1 MFHFCT
7 PWKQWT
13 ISCMQYDIWYWPTIN
28 LTKFLNFLAPSIC
41 CISMKVIRYYSS
53 DIQNIDEL
61 KCYIKN
67 FPNIG
72 SFMVNGSIFCHCYM
86 FCLLIY
92 NFFFTS
98 TPNKYLPVQIIEALK
113 KEEKYFPQ
121 THQNT
126 SLTSPWCL

>member
-1 MFHFCT
+1 
-7 PWKQWT
+7 
-13 ISCMQYDIWYWPTIN
+13 
-28 LTKFLNFLAPSIC
+28 
-41 CISMKVIRYYSS
+41 MKVIRYYSS

-92 NFFFTS
+92 NFFFHKYTQQIFTCSNNRS
-98 TPNKYLPVQIIEALK
+98 TK
-113 KEEKYFPQ
+113 KRREIFSTDTPEHVIDV
-121 THQNT
+121 TMV
-126 SLTSPWCL
+126 SLML